1 MVPERQTNMTGSHFL
16 RDIFTDMNTSAAKS
30 DVLLFLTATIWGLT
44 FVFQRM
50 AMADVGPYTYNG
62 VRFAVGAV
70 SLIPLLLAF
79 PERESTPFAVDRP
92 MRSESVIP
100 IGILLGV
107 VLFAGSS
114 LQQIGLVYTTA
125 GNAGFITGLYVIIV
139 PILGMFW
146 KQKTDSGTWIGA
158 ILAAWGLYLLS
169 VTEALTIQAGDLLV
183 FIGAF
188 FWAGHVLLVGHFS
201 PRMHPILLAICQST
215 VCALL
220 SLLSALML
228 ETITMEGL
236 IRAALPIFYGGFFS
250 VGIAYTLQII
260 AQQNAHPAHA
270 AILMS
275 LEAVFALGGGWF
287 ILDEVVSYRGLLGCG
302 LMLAGMLLAQLWN
315 MKKIRRPE
323 NRSED

>member
-1 MVPERQTNMTGSHFL
+1 
-16 RDIFTDMNTSAAKS
+16 
-30 DVLLFLTATIWGLT
+30 
-44 FVFQRM
+44 
-50 AMADVGPYTYNG
+50 
-62 VRFAVGAV
+62 VGAV
-70 SLIPLLLAF
+70 SLIPILLAF
-79 PERESTPFAVDRP
+79 PESESTRLAVVGP
-92 MRSESVIP
+92 MRSRSIIP
-100 IGILLGV
+100 IGMLLGV

-139 PILGMFW
+139 PILGMIW

-169 VTEALTIQAGDLLV
+169 VTADLTIQVGDLLV

-201 PRMHPILLAICQST
+201 PRVHPILLAICQST
-215 VCALL
+215 VCSLL
-220 SLLSALML
+220 SLLSALVL
-228 ETITMEGL
+228 ETITIEGL
-236 IRAALPIFYGGFFS
+236 LRAALPIFYGGFFS

-260 AQQNAHPAHA
+260 AQQDAHPAHA

-275 LEAVFALGGGWF
+275 LEAVFALAGGWF
-287 ILDEVVSYRGLLGCG
+287 ILGEAVSYRGLLGCG

-315 MKKIRRPE
+315 MRKMP
-323 NRSED
+323 RSENPLGD